1 MISTTNLGDK
11 KIRNS
16 NSTDSER
23 SFMMN
28 AVIKQIEKAQPFFQ
42 KVAANKYLRAVRDGF
57 IALMPIIIF
66 SSIFLLIAN
75 VPLIWHFA
83 WPTKVANALNMFYNM
98 SMGVLALMA
107 SSSVAKALTDS
118 FNLNLPKTGQIPTV
132 GVQFTAQVSFI
143 LVAVDTMVDKLNNLY
158 FAVAMIGTKGL
169 ICAFLVAFIV
179 PNIYYQ
185 CFKHNITIKLP
196 DAVPQNIAGAFK
208 NIIPFAISTFLFW
221 GFSLAFRAATG
232 TNLAAWIIQI
242 LSPLF
247 TAADGY
253 FGLAIVYGA
262 MAFFWFIGIQG
273 PSIVEPAVT
282 AIYLS
287 NVELNLSAWKA
298 GNIAGANRI
307 LAQGTQ
313 YFVATLGGTGATLVI
328 TLMFAFWSKSKE
340 LKAVGRA
347 ASVPV
352 LFGVNE
358 PILFGAPLI
367 LNPVFFIPFILT
379 PIANVWL
386 FKIFVDLFHMPGF
399 IYNLP
404 WTTPGTLGLI
414 MGTGF
419 SVGSIILAIL
429 LLVVDTIMYYPFFKA
444 YDTQKCA
451 EEAKSTGKL
460 NVKNEDSHSVQS
472 SNEDTSSKE
481 DASKIPLSATKDGKA
496 LNVLVLCAG
505 GGTSGIL
512 AKALNKLATENKLPL
527 SVAAASFGAHHDL
540 LAGMDIVILAPQM
553 NAMKDELQKECDKS
567 NTKML
572 TTTGKQYID
581 MTQHADKCL
590 DLIIAN
596 ISD

>member
-1 MISTTNLGDK
+1 
-11 KIRNS
+11 
-16 NSTDSER
+16 
-23 SFMMN
+23 MN

-42 KVAANKYLRAVRDGF
+42 KVAANKYLRAIRDGF

-118 FNLNLPKTGQIPTV
+118 FNLDLPKTDQIPTV
-132 GVQFTAQVSFI
+132 GVQFTAQVSFV
-143 LVAVDTMVDKLNNLY
+143 LVAVDTLTDKMNNLY

-179 PNIYYQ
+179 PNVYYQ

-208 NIIPFAISTFLFW
+208 NIIPFAISTFFFW
-221 GFSLAFRAATG
+221 IFSLAFRAATG
-232 TNLAAWIIQI
+232 TNLAAWIIQV

-253 FGLAIVYGA
+253 VGLALVYGA

-328 TLMFAFWSKSKE
+328 TLMFAFMSKSKE

-367 LNPVFFIPFILT
+367 LNPIFFIPFILT

-386 FKIFVDLFHMPGF
+386 FKIFVDFFHMPGF

-419 SVGSIILAIL
+419 SIGSIILAIL
-429 LLVVDTIMYYPFFKA
+429 LLVVDFVMYYPFFKA
-444 YDTQKCA
+444 YDIQKCS
-451 EEAKSTGKL
+451 EEAGKIDTEVSVTDNETQTETSDNTEETTNSPVSED
-460 NVKNEDSHSVQS
+460 NVVSE
-472 SNEDTSSKE
+472 
-481 DASKIPLSATKDGKA
+481 SKIPLAKTKDGKS

-512 AKALNKLATENKLPL
+512 AKALNKLADENNLPL
-527 SVAAASFGAHHDL
+527 AVAATSFGAHNDL
-540 LAGMDIVILAPQM
+540 LSGMDIVILAPQM
-553 NAMKDELQKECDKS
+553 NAMKDELKKECDK
-567 NTKML
+567 NNAKMI

-590 DLIIAN
+590 DLIIDN
-596 ISD
+596 ISE

>member
-1 MISTTNLGDK
+1 
-11 KIRNS
+11 
-16 NSTDSER
+16 
-23 SFMMN
+23 MN

-75 VPLIWHFA
+75 VPLIWHFS
-83 WPTKVANALNMFYNM
+83 WPVKVSNALNMFYNM

-118 FNLNLPKTGQIPTV
+118 FNLDLPKTDQIPVV

-143 LVAVDTMVDKLNNLY
+143 LVAVDTITDKLNNLY

-179 PNIYYQ
+179 PNVYFQ

-208 NIIPFAISTFLFW
+208 NIIPFAISTFFFW
-221 GFSLAFRAATG
+221 VFSLAFRAATG
-232 TNLAAWIIQI
+232 TNLASWIIQV

-253 FGLAIVYGA
+253 LGLAIVYGA

-298 GNIAGANRI
+298 GNVAGANRI

-347 ASVPV
+347 ASIPV

-386 FKIFVDLFHMPGF
+386 FKVFVDIFHMPGF

-419 SVGSIILAIL
+419 SIGSVILAIL

-444 YDTQKCA
+444 YDIQKCA
-451 EEAKSTGKL
+451 EES
-460 NVKNEDSHSVQS
+460 KNEGTLTDKNKDPIQDESQLV
-472 SNEDTSSKE
+472 KE
-481 DASKIPLSATKDGKA
+481 EVNTNKIPLSATKDGKM

-512 AKALNKLATENKLPL
+512 AKALNKMATEKKLPL

-540 LAGMDIVILAPQM
+540 LSGMDIVILAPQM
-553 NAMKDELQKECDKS
+553 NAMKDELQKECDKN

-590 DLIIAN
+590 DLIISN

>member
-1 MISTTNLGDK
+1 
-11 KIRNS
+11 
-16 NSTDSER
+16 
-23 SFMMN
+23 MN

-118 FNLNLPKTGQIPTV
+118 FNLDLPKTDQIPTV
-132 GVQFTAQVSFI
+132 GVQFTAQVSFV
-143 LVAVDTMVDKLNNLY
+143 LVAVDTLTDKMNNLY

-179 PNIYYQ
+179 PNVYYQ

-208 NIIPFAISTFLFW
+208 NIIPFAISTFFFW
-221 GFSLAFRAATG
+221 IFSLAFRAVTG
-232 TNLAAWIIQI
+232 TNLAAWIIQV

-328 TLMFAFWSKSKE
+328 TLMFAFMSKSKE

-347 ASVPV
+347 ASIPV

-386 FKIFVDLFHMPGF
+386 FKIFVDVFHMPGF

-419 SVGSIILAIL
+419 SIGSIILAIL
-429 LLVVDTIMYYPFFKA
+429 LLVVDVVMYYPFFKA
-444 YDTQKCA
+444 YDMQKCT
-451 EEAKSTGKL
+451 EEAAKVT
-460 NVKNEDSHSVQS
+460 N
-472 SNEDTSSKE
+472 DTSESTSATATNTSTEPAASVSENNTNKTASE
-481 DASKIPLSATKDGKA
+481 SKIPLAKTKDGKS

-512 AKALNKLATENKLPL
+512 AKALNKLAAENNLPL
-527 SVAAASFGAHHDL
+527 AVAATSFGAHHDL
-540 LAGMDIVILAPQM
+540 LSGMDIVILAPQM
-553 NAMKDELQKECDKS
+553 NAMKDELKKECDK
-567 NTKML
+567 NNAKMI

-596 ISD
+596 ISE

>member
-1 MISTTNLGDK
+1 MK
-11 KIRNS
+11 V
-16 NSTDSER
+16 
-23 SFMMN
+23 
-28 AVIKQIEKAQPFFQ
+28 VIKQIEKAQPIFQ
-42 KVAANKYLRAVRDGF
+42 KIAANKYLRAVRDGF

-83 WPTKVANALNMFYNM
+83 WPVKVANALNMFYNM

-118 FNLNLPKTGQIPTV
+118 LNLDLPKIAQIPTI
-132 GVQFTAQVSFI
+132 GVQFTAQISFI
-143 LVAVDTMVDKLNNLY
+143 LVAVDTLTDKLNNIY
-158 FAVAMIGTKGL
+158 FAISMIGTKGL

-179 PNIYYQ
+179 PNVYYV
-185 CFKHNITIKLP
+185 CFKNHITIKLP
-196 DAVPQNIAGAFK
+196 SAVPQNIASAFE
-208 NIIPFAISTFLFW
+208 NIIPFAISTGFFW
-221 GFSLAFRAATG
+221 VFSLVFRALTG
-232 TNLAAWIIQI
+232 TNLAAWIIQV

-253 FGLAIVYGA
+253 VGLAIVYGA

-287 NVELNLSAWKA
+287 NVESNLTAWKA
-298 GNIAGANRI
+298 GNIAGANHI

-328 TLMFAFWSKSKE
+328 TLMFAFWAKSKG

-347 ASVPV
+347 ASIPV

-379 PIANVWL
+379 PIVNVWL
-386 FKIFVDLFHMPGF
+386 FKIFVDIFHMPGF

-419 SVGSIILAIL
+419 SIVAIVLSIV
-429 LLVVDTIMYYPFFKA
+429 LLVVDTVMYYPFFKA
-444 YDTQKCA
+444 YDIQKCNEEKQHA
-451 EEAKSTGKL
+451 EEDQNDANSTAVISHNEETAGEVNTINDGQTAKAGLS
-460 NVKNEDSHSVQS
+460 
-472 SNEDTSSKE
+472 
-481 DASKIPLSATKDGKA
+481 SKIPLSKTKDGKE

-512 AKALNKLATENKLPL
+512 AKALNKLASENSLPL
-527 SVAAASFGAHHDL
+527 SVAATSFGSHHDL
-540 LAGMDIVILAPQM
+540 LSGMDIVILAPQM
-553 NAMKDELQKECDKS
+553 HAMKDELEKECKQ
-567 NTKML
+567 NNAKMI
-572 TTTGKQYID
+572 TTTGKQYIN

-590 DLIIAN
+590 DLIITN

>member
-1 MISTTNLGDK
+1 
-11 KIRNS
+11 
-16 NSTDSER
+16 
-23 SFMMN
+23 MN

-42 KVAANKYLRAVRDGF
+42 KVAANKYLRAIRDGF

-83 WPTKVANALNMFYNM
+83 WPTKVASALNMFYNM

-118 FNLNLPKTGQIPTV
+118 FNLDLPKTDQIPTV
-132 GVQFTAQVSFI
+132 GVQFTAQVSFV
-143 LVAVDTMVDKLNNLY
+143 LVAVDTLTDKMNNLY

-179 PNIYYQ
+179 PNVYYQ

-208 NIIPFAISTFLFW
+208 NIIPFAISTFFFW
-221 GFSLAFRAATG
+221 IFSLAFRAATG
-232 TNLAAWIIQI
+232 TNLAAWIIQV

-253 FGLAIVYGA
+253 VGLALVYGA

-328 TLMFAFWSKSKE
+328 TLMFAFMSKSKE

-367 LNPVFFIPFILT
+367 LNPIFFIPFILT

-386 FKIFVDLFHMPGF
+386 FKIFVDFFHMPGF

-419 SVGSIILAIL
+419 SIGSIILAIL
-429 LLVVDTIMYYPFFKA
+429 LLVVDFVMYYPFFKA
-444 YDTQKCA
+444 YDIQKCS
-451 EEAKSTGKL
+451 EEAGKIDTEVSVTDNETQTETSDNTEETTNSPVSED
-460 NVKNEDSHSVQS
+460 NVVSE
-472 SNEDTSSKE
+472 
-481 DASKIPLSATKDGKA
+481 SKIPLAKTKDGKS

-512 AKALNKLATENKLPL
+512 AKALNKLADENNLPL
-527 SVAAASFGAHHDL
+527 AVAATSFGAHNDL
-540 LAGMDIVILAPQM
+540 LSGMDIVILAPQM
-553 NAMKDELQKECDKS
+553 NAMKDELKKECDK
-567 NTKML
+567 NNAKMI

-590 DLIIAN
+590 DLIIDN
-596 ISD
+596 ISE

>member
-1 MISTTNLGDK
+1 
-11 KIRNS
+11 
-16 NSTDSER
+16 
-23 SFMMN
+23 MN
-28 AVIKQIEKAQPFFQ
+28 ALIKQIEKAQPFFQ

-66 SSIFLLIAN
+66 SSLFLLVAN

-83 WPTKVANALNMFYNM
+83 WPVKVSNALNMFYNM

-107 SSSVAKALTDS
+107 SSSVSKALTDS
-118 FNLNLPKTGQIPTV
+118 LNLDLPKTSQIPTI

-143 LVAVDTMVDKLNNLY
+143 LVAVDTLTDKLNNIY
-158 FAVAMIGTKGL
+158 FAISMIGTKGL

-179 PNIYYQ
+179 PNVYYI
-185 CFKHNITIKLP
+185 CFKHHITIKLP
-196 DAVPQNIAGAFK
+196 DAVPQNISSAFE
-208 NIIPFAISTFLFW
+208 NIIPFAISTGFFW
-221 GFSLAFRAATG
+221 VFSLAFRAVTG
-232 TNLAAWIIQI
+232 TNLATWIIQI

-287 NVELNLSAWKA
+287 NVELNLAAWKS
-298 GNIAGANRI
+298 GNIAGANKI

-328 TLMFAFWSKSKE
+328 TLMFAFWAKSKE

-347 ASVPV
+347 ASIPV

-367 LNPVFFIPFILT
+367 LNPVFFIPFLLT

-386 FKIFVDLFHMPGF
+386 FKIFVDVFHMPGF

-419 SVGSIILAIL
+419 SIGSIILAIL
-429 LLVVDTIMYYPFFKA
+429 LLIVDTIMYYPFFKA
-444 YDTQKCA
+444 YDIQKCN
-451 EEAKSTGKL
+451 EEAQNVSNKEQAPTSTKAE
-460 NVKNEDSHSVQS
+460 VESASDVTETKPS
-472 SNEDTSSKE
+472 SGG
-481 DASKIPLSATKDGKA
+481 IPLSATKDGKE

-512 AKALNKLATENKLPL
+512 AKALNKLATENSLPL
-527 SVAAASFGAHHDL
+527 SVAATSFGSHHDL
-540 LAGMDIVILAPQM
+540 LSGMDIVILAPQM
-553 NAMKDELQKECDKS
+553 NAMKDELKKECDQ
-567 NTKML
+567 NNAKMI
-572 TTTGKQYID
+572 TTTGKQYIN

-596 ISD
+596 ISN

>member
-1 MISTTNLGDK
+1 
-11 KIRNS
+11 
-16 NSTDSER
+16 
-23 SFMMN
+23 MN
-28 AVIKQIEKAQPFFQ
+28 AVIKQIEKAQPFFR
-42 KVAANKYLRAVRDGF
+42 KLAANKYLRAVRDGF

-66 SSIFLLIAN
+66 SSIFLLIVN

-83 WPTKVANALNMFYNM
+83 WPTRVANALNMFYNM
-98 SMGVLALMA
+98 SMGILSLMA
-107 SSSVAKALTDS
+107 SSTVAKALTDS
-118 FNLNLPKTGQIPTV
+118 LNLDLPKTSQIPTA
-132 GVQFTAQVSFI
+132 GVQFTAQISFI
-143 LVAVDTMVDKLNNLY
+143 FVAVDTLINKAGDIY
-158 FAVAMIGTKGL
+158 FAIAMIGTKGL
-169 ICAFLVAFIV
+169 LCAFLVAFIV
-179 PNIYYQ
+179 PNIYYF

-196 DAVPQNIAGAFK
+196 DAVPQNISEAFK
-208 NIIPFAISTFLFW
+208 NIIPFAISTTFFW
-221 GFSLAFRAATG
+221 VFSIIFRYFTG
-232 TNLAAWIIQI
+232 TNLADWIIKS

-287 NVELNLSAWKA
+287 NVELNLKAWKA
-298 GNIAGANRI
+298 GNITGANHI
-307 LAQGTQ
+307 LAEGTQ

-328 TLMFAFWSKSKE
+328 TLMFALWAKSKD
-340 LKAVGRA
+340 LKAIGRA
-347 ASVPV
+347 ATIPV

-367 LNPVFFIPFILT
+367 LNPIFFLPFIFT

-386 FKIFVDLFHMPGF
+386 FKIFVDVFHMPGF

-419 SVGSIILAIL
+419 SVGAIILSIL
-429 LLVVDTIMYYPFFKA
+429 LIVVDGVMYYPFFKA
-444 YDTQKCA
+444 YDKQMCT
-451 EEAKSTGKL
+451 EEAEKLAKDQNASKTQST
-460 NVKNEDSHSVQS
+460 VKVVSKPAVS
-472 SNEDTSSKE
+472 STSSQTKVDE
-481 DASKIPLSATKDGKA
+481 TEIPLTATKNGKK

-512 AKALNKLATENKLPL
+512 AKSLNKLAKEKNLPL
-527 SVAAASFGAHHDL
+527 SVAATSFGAHHDL
-540 LAGMDIVILAPQM
+540 LPGMDVVILAPQM
-553 NAMKDELQKECDKS
+553 NAMKDELQKECDK
-567 NTKML
+567 NNVKML
-572 TTTGKQYID
+572 TTTGKQYIN

-590 DLIIAN
+590 DLIISN
-596 ISD
+596 ISK

>member
-1 MISTTNLGDK
+1 
-11 KIRNS
+11 
-16 NSTDSER
+16 
-23 SFMMN
+23 MN

-118 FNLNLPKTGQIPTV
+118 FNLDLPKTDQIPTV
-132 GVQFTAQVSFI
+132 GVQFTAQVSFV
-143 LVAVDTMVDKLNNLY
+143 LVAVDTLTDKMNNLY

-179 PNIYYQ
+179 PNVYYQ

-208 NIIPFAISTFLFW
+208 NIIPFAISTFFFW
-221 GFSLAFRAATG
+221 IFSLAFRAATG
-232 TNLAAWIIQI
+232 TNLAAWIIQV

-287 NVELNLSAWKA
+287 NVELNLAAWKA

-328 TLMFAFWSKSKE
+328 TLMFAFMSKSKE

-367 LNPVFFIPFILT
+367 LNPIFFIPFILT

-386 FKIFVDLFHMPGF
+386 FKIFVDFFHMPGF

-419 SVGSIILAIL
+419 SIGSIILAIL
-429 LLVVDTIMYYPFFKA
+429 LLVVDFVMYYPFFKA
-444 YDTQKCA
+444 YDIQKCS
-451 EEAKSTGKL
+451 EEAGKIDTEVSVTDNETQTETSDNTEETTNSPVSED
-460 NVKNEDSHSVQS
+460 NVVSE
-472 SNEDTSSKE
+472 
-481 DASKIPLSATKDGKA
+481 SKIPLAKTKDGKS

-512 AKALNKLATENKLPL
+512 AKALNKLADENNLPL
-527 SVAAASFGAHHDL
+527 AVAATSFGAHNDL
-540 LAGMDIVILAPQM
+540 LSGMDIVILAPQM
-553 NAMKDELQKECDKS
+553 NAMKDELKKECDK
-567 NTKML
+567 NNAKMI

-590 DLIIAN
+590 DLIIDN
-596 ISD
+596 ISE

>member
-1 MISTTNLGDK
+1 
-11 KIRNS
+11 
-16 NSTDSER
+16 
-23 SFMMN
+23 MN

-118 FNLNLPKTGQIPTV
+118 FNLDLPKTDQIPTV
-132 GVQFTAQVSFI
+132 GVQFTAQVSFV
-143 LVAVDTMVDKLNNLY
+143 LVAVDTLTDKMNNLY

-179 PNIYYQ
+179 PNVYYQ

-208 NIIPFAISTFLFW
+208 NIIPFAISTFFFW
-221 GFSLAFRAATG
+221 IFSLAFRAATG
-232 TNLAAWIIQI
+232 TNLAAWIIQV

-287 NVELNLSAWKA
+287 NVELNLAAWKA

-328 TLMFAFWSKSKE
+328 TLMFAFMSKSKE

-347 ASVPV
+347 ASIPV

-386 FKIFVDLFHMPGF
+386 FKIFVDVFHMPGF

-419 SVGSIILAIL
+419 SIGSIILAIL
-429 LLVVDTIMYYPFFKA
+429 LLVVDVVMYYPFFKA
-444 YDTQKCA
+444 YDMQKCA
-451 EEAKSTGKL
+451 EEAAKVT
-460 NVKNEDSHSVQS
+460 N
-472 SNEDTSSKE
+472 DTSDSTSATATNTSTEPVASVSENNTNKTASE
-481 DASKIPLSATKDGKA
+481 SKIPLSKTKDGKS

-512 AKALNKLATENKLPL
+512 AKALNKLAAENNLPL
-527 SVAAASFGAHHDL
+527 AVAATSFGAHHDL
-540 LAGMDIVILAPQM
+540 LSGMDIVILAPQM
-553 NAMKDELQKECDKS
+553 NAMKDELKKECDK
-567 NTKML
+567 NNAKMI

-596 ISD
+596 ISE

>member
-1 MISTTNLGDK
+1 
-11 KIRNS
+11 
-16 NSTDSER
+16 
-23 SFMMN
+23 
-28 AVIKQIEKAQPFFQ
+28 
-42 KVAANKYLRAVRDGF
+42 
-57 IALMPIIIF
+57 
-66 SSIFLLIAN
+66 
-75 VPLIWHFA
+75 
-83 WPTKVANALNMFYNM
+83 
-98 SMGVLALMA
+98 
-107 SSSVAKALTDS
+107 
-118 FNLNLPKTGQIPTV
+118 
-132 GVQFTAQVSFI
+132 
-143 LVAVDTMVDKLNNLY
+143 
-158 FAVAMIGTKGL
+158 
-169 ICAFLVAFIV
+169 
-179 PNIYYQ
+179 
-185 CFKHNITIKLP
+185 NITIKLP

-208 NIIPFAISTFLFW
+208 NIIPFAISTFFFW
-221 GFSLAFRAATG
+221 IFSLAFRAATG
-232 TNLAAWIIQI
+232 TNLAAWIIQV

-253 FGLAIVYGA
+253 VGLALVYGA

-328 TLMFAFWSKSKE
+328 TLMFAFMSKSKE

-367 LNPVFFIPFILT
+367 LNPIFFIPFILT

-386 FKIFVDLFHMPGF
+386 FKIFVDFFHMPGF

-419 SVGSIILAIL
+419 SIGSIILAIL
-429 LLVVDTIMYYPFFKA
+429 LLVVDFVMYYPFFKA
-444 YDTQKCA
+444 YDIQKCS
-451 EEAKSTGKL
+451 EEAGKIDTEVSVTDNETQTETSDNTEETTNSPVSED
-460 NVKNEDSHSVQS
+460 NVVSE
-472 SNEDTSSKE
+472 
-481 DASKIPLSATKDGKA
+481 SKIPLAKTKDGKS

-512 AKALNKLATENKLPL
+512 AKALNKLADENNLPL
-527 SVAAASFGAHHDL
+527 AVAATSFGAHNDL
-540 LAGMDIVILAPQM
+540 LSGMDIVILAPQM
-553 NAMKDELQKECDKS
+553 NAMKDELKKECDK
-567 NTKML
+567 NNAKMI

-590 DLIIAN
+590 DLIIDN
-596 ISD
+596 ISE

>member
-1 MISTTNLGDK
+1 
-11 KIRNS
+11 
-16 NSTDSER
+16 
-23 SFMMN
+23 MN

-118 FNLNLPKTGQIPTV
+118 FNLDLPKTDQIPTV
-132 GVQFTAQVSFI
+132 GVQFTAQVSFV
-143 LVAVDTMVDKLNNLY
+143 LVAVDTLTDKMNNLY

-179 PNIYYQ
+179 PNVYYQ

-208 NIIPFAISTFLFW
+208 NIIPFAISTFFFW
-221 GFSLAFRAATG
+221 IFSLAFRAMTG
-232 TNLAAWIIQI
+232 TNLAAWIIQV

-328 TLMFAFWSKSKE
+328 TLMFAFMSKSKE

-347 ASVPV
+347 ASIPV

-386 FKIFVDLFHMPGF
+386 FKIFVDFFHMPGF

-429 LLVVDTIMYYPFFKA
+429 LLVVDVVMYYPFFKA
-444 YDTQKCA
+444 YDIQKCA
-451 EEAKSTGKL
+451 EEAVKENAGASTATNETQTETNANNAETDNSSSSGPEN
-460 NVKNEDSHSVQS
+460 NVAS
-472 SNEDTSSKE
+472 
-481 DASKIPLSATKDGKA
+481 ASKIPLAKTKDGKN

-512 AKALNKLATENKLPL
+512 AKALNKLAAENNLPL
-527 SVAAASFGAHHDL
+527 AVAATSFGAHHDL
-540 LAGMDIVILAPQM
+540 LSGMDIVILAPQM
-553 NAMKDELQKECDKS
+553 NAMKDELKKECDK
-567 NTKML
+567 NNAKMI

-596 ISD
+596 ISE

>member
-1 MISTTNLGDK
+1 
-11 KIRNS
+11 
-16 NSTDSER
+16 
-23 SFMMN
+23 MN

-75 VPLIWHFA
+75 VPLIWHFS
-83 WPTKVANALNMFYNM
+83 WPVKVSNALNMFYNM

-118 FNLNLPKTGQIPTV
+118 FNLDLPKTDQIPVV

-143 LVAVDTMVDKLNNLY
+143 LVAVDTITDKLNNLY

-179 PNIYYQ
+179 PNVYFQ

-208 NIIPFAISTFLFW
+208 NIIPFAISTFFFW
-221 GFSLAFRAATG
+221 IFSLAFRAATG
-232 TNLAAWIIQI
+232 TNLASWIIQV

-253 FGLAIVYGA
+253 LGLAIVYGA

-298 GNIAGANRI
+298 GNVAGANRI

-347 ASVPV
+347 ASIPV

-386 FKIFVDLFHMPGF
+386 FKVFVDIFHMPGF

-419 SVGSIILAIL
+419 SIGSVILAIL

-444 YDTQKCA
+444 YDIQKCA
-451 EEAKSTGKL
+451 EES
-460 NVKNEDSHSVQS
+460 KNEGTLTDKNKDPIQDESQLV
-472 SNEDTSSKE
+472 KE
-481 DASKIPLSATKDGKA
+481 EVNTNKIPLSATKDGKM

-512 AKALNKLATENKLPL
+512 AKALNKMATEKKLPL

-540 LAGMDIVILAPQM
+540 LSGMDIVILAPQM
-553 NAMKDELQKECDKS
+553 NAMKDELQKECDKN

-590 DLIIAN
+590 DLIISN